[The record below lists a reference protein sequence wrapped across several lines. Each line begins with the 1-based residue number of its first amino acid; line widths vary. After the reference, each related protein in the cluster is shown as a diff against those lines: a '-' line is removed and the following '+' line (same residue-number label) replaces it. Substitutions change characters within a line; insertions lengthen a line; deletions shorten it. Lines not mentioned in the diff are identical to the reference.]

1 MCMNIC
7 RGVMRTLHWISPM
20 NEVLRFPVIF
30 HFLKGTMTM
39 KKLLSICL
47 IVCFMLSFAMPV
59 MAAEGENVALGAE
72 ITLIGFKAE
81 ANDISNVLV
90 DGLYGTDE
98 TTWNHESNWN
108 AKHEAFVNRYNAD
121 GDVTVLDDYK
131 TPPYVEGYPYYSLII
146 LELKDKADV
155 NTFRMVATDP
165 DYGAGEFR
173 LQEFDILVSATGEAG
188 TWKVVHEARDTRNN
202 DSWVYVDEGDDLI
215 YPYWVYEA
223 DLGANEDIKYVSI
236 GVTMLC
242 NHDNLT
248 NGQFVNLLELEVF
261 AAAEAAETE
270 PTETEPTE
278 TEPTETEPTETEPT
292 ETEPTETEPTETEP
306 TETEA
311 PETFDFVI
319 VPVAA
324 LAVAAAGAVVLKKK
338 EN

>member
-1 MCMNIC
+1 
-7 RGVMRTLHWISPM
+7 
-20 NEVLRFPVIF
+20 
-30 HFLKGTMTM
+30 M
-39 KKLLSICL
+39 KKILAICL

-72 ITLIGFKAE
+72 VTLIGI
-81 ANDISNVLV
+81 NDPGDEYNARLV
-90 DGLYGTDE
+90 NGVYSTDE
-98 TTWNHESNWN
+98 TTWNCAGNWN
-108 AKHEAFVNRYNAD
+108 ARHTAFVNRYNAD
-121 GDVTVLDDYK
+121 GEVTDVGDMK
-131 TPPYVEGYPYYSLII
+131 TPPYVEGYPYYSLIV
-146 LELKDKADV
+146 LDLAKAADLD
-155 NTFRMVATDP
+155 TFRMVATDP
-165 DYGAGEFR
+165 DDGVGAFR

-188 TWKVVHEARDTRNN
+188 TWKVAHEARDTRNN
-202 DSWVYVDEGDDLI
+202 DSWVYVDEGDDLV

-223 DLGANEDIKYVSI
+223 KLNDAADCKFVAV

-261 AAAEAAETE
+261 AAAEA
-270 PTETEPTE
+270 TETEPTE

-292 ETEPTETEPTETEP
+292 ETEPTETETP
-306 TETEA
+306 ETEA

>member
-1 MCMNIC
+1 
-7 RGVMRTLHWISPM
+7 
-20 NEVLRFPVIF
+20 
-30 HFLKGTMTM
+30 M
-39 KKLLSICL
+39 KKILAICL

-72 ITLIGFKAE
+72 VTLIGI
-81 ANDISNVLV
+81 NDPGDEYNARLV
-90 DGLYGTDE
+90 NGVYSTDE
-98 TTWNHESNWN
+98 TTWNCAGNWN
-108 AKHEAFVNRYNAD
+108 ARHTAFVNRYNAD
-121 GDVTVLDDYK
+121 GEVTDVGDMK
-131 TPPYVEGYPYYSLII
+131 TPPYVEGYPYYSLIV
-146 LELKDKADV
+146 LDLAKAADLD
-155 NTFRMVATDP
+155 TFRMVATDP
-165 DYGAGEFR
+165 DDGVGAFR

-188 TWKVVHEARDTRNN
+188 TWKVAHEARDTRNN
-202 DSWVYVDEGDDLI
+202 DSWVYVDEGDDLV

-223 DLGANEDIKYVSI
+223 KLNDAADCKFVAV

-261 AAAEAAETE
+261 AAAEA
-270 PTETEPTE
+270 TETEPTE

-292 ETEPTETEPTETEP
+292 ETEATETEP